1 MPSRTTSIF
10 REYREFRMSEANL
23 TAGAR
28 TRPSG
33 RRTSIF
39 TAAERVWPAPAAE
52 HGLPSSLKRVHEA
65 PRLQPSDPEWS
76 GIELRVHTDLAEV
89 EREWR
94 TFERQ
99 ADCTV
104 FQAFDWIAKW
114 QHHIGARRGVIP
126 AVVLGRNAAGQIL
139 FILQFAI
146 ETHGLVRRLT
156 WLGSELCDYNA
167 PLLAKRFSRDVSV
180 DRFVGLWRDVVD
192 LLRSNAGLRFDL
204 IDLQKMPETVGGQK
218 NPFLALPVL
227 ANPSGAYV
235 ANLGNSWDE
244 FYAAKR
250 SSQTRKRE
258 RRQLKHLAEHGEVNF
273 VDVQDRHEIKQ
284 TLDTLFAQKKRSF
297 MRMGVEDIFARP
309 GYREFFYDIA
319 TNSNMRE
326 LVHVSRLD
334 VGKTMAAENL
344 GLTFRSCY
352 YLVLSSYHDGEL
364 ARFGPGRA
372 HLHELLSHAMAR
384 GFSHFDFTIGDESY
398 KRDWSDTELRLYD
411 YLGAATLW
419 GASVVATTT
428 AFRRTKRLIKQNPTL
443 WRVFS
448 KARALAGGIGKR

>member
-180 DRFVGLWRDVVD
+180 DRFVGLWRDV
-192 LLRSNAGLRFDL
+192 
-204 IDLQKMPETVGGQK
+204 
-218 NPFLALPVL
+218 
-227 ANPSGAYV
+227 
-235 ANLGNSWDE
+235 ANLGSNWDE

-319 TNSNMRE
+319 TDSNMRE